1 MNDSLK
7 VGQVLWLKVRYQIDK
22 ISTTKHPMLI
32 AKINKDFIEV
42 IAIDKTFNKMH
53 NLFYSYNYYIN
64 VSSPKESVL
73 YEDSYAQLNTKLTI
87 DNFSEL
93 KKFRKT
99 LDTLSE
105 KKLNQL
111 IKEYKDYQKNNLIK
125 EERIV
130 HMSKKEL
137 LKIN

>member
-22 ISTTKHPMLI
+22 ISTAKHPMLI
-32 AKINKDFIEV
+32 ANINKDFIEV

-87 DNFSEL
+87 DNFLEL

-99 LDTLSE
+99 VDTLSE

-111 IKEYKDYQKNNLIK
+111 LKEYKDYQKNNLIK

-130 HMSKKEL
+130 HMSKEEL